1 MSHDLPTLAEVE
13 VEVEVCTAGFNFII
27 AVCAA
32 EAPISST
39 YFLAD
44 VDAGRLDGTSIFRIV
59 NLQNQPAD
67 HPSKIEVIQMGHR
80 ETNPG
85 IPASIAHET
94 TGMTGLRHRRGT
106 VSLARFAPGA
116 VYHSLFVC
124 MRDEPGLDEGG
135 SRNADGL
142 GFAAFGFVAEGFEHL
157 TRFYKDHAAAPE
169 FPAEPVLLRTI
180 RRLGSENAAKREK

>member
-1 MSHDLPTLAEVE
+1 MTHVLPTL
-13 VEVEVCTAGFNFII
+13 VEVCTTDFTFII
-27 AVCAA
+27 ALRVAQ
-32 EAPISST
+32 APISSA

-44 VDAGRLDGTSIFRIV
+44 VDAGRLDGSSIFRIV
-59 NLQNQPAD
+59 NLHNQPAD

-80 ETNPG
+80 ETNPD
-85 IPASIAHET
+85 IPPSIRHET
-94 TGMTGLRHRRGT
+94 TGMTGLRHRKGT

-135 SRNADGL
+135 SRNPDGL

-157 TRFYKDHAAAPE
+157 ARFFDDHARAPE
-169 FPAEPVLLRTI
+169 YPAEPVLLSTV
-180 RRLGSENAAKREK
+180 RRLRR